1 MATGLWDP
9 VLSLSGVG
17 PLRESTHS
25 DLRVPFSPLPSKR
38 DTSPRVKVLR
48 VARNVDMSDAIPRL
62 DAGLGRFSYTAGSKD
77 TSQDLLCLIHL
88 LWCSGISS
96 LHSGGI
102 NSDNGSNSARWC
114 AYDLIQGY
122 TKPQLWGWIITSLCT
137 SYNLSMQQTRGESSI
152 EPSAEFEN

>member
-1 MATGLWDP
+1 MIIVRISQAGWGNRKGVCDLQNCHGQSDP
-9 VLSLSGVG
+9 VHLENQRTLICAFLSL
-17 PLRESTHS
+17 
-25 DLRVPFSPLPSKR
+25 PFPSKR

-88 LWCSGISS
+88 LWSSGISS

-114 AYDLIQGY
+114 AYDL
-122 TKPQLWGWIITSLCT
+122 
-137 SYNLSMQQTRGESSI
+137 SYKDTQNL
-152 EPSAEFEN
+152 NC